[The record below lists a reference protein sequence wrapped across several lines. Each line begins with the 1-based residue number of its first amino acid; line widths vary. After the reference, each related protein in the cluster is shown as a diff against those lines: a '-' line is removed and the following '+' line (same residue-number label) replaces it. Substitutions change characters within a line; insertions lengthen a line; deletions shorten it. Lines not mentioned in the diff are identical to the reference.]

1 MDNIKL
7 KILFLLQQASEQRTL
22 EDLTEFY
29 MVNLPYLQDYTI
41 INSTETD
48 NSIDL
53 YSVFSDIANVKGQ
66 VYTPFYG
73 GKINIVNESI
83 VRRGVLTGDGKA
95 GVQGYISFDTQVISY
110 FYRYYRKQINSLP
123 QNINDILHLLHTKPL
138 GVEYLPYTIEN
149 LIFSNKNVLE
159 VRNTI
164 YAFERLYYKN
174 RVPRLYC
181 LQRAN
186 RIIRSYNKWRKNEDS
201 ILVKTYYLIYA
212 TLLKMCYIQLK
223 HRNRSLK
230 QKMIELCDFMNVEL
244 CVMMQSELIL
254 AKYYFE
260 QGQKCLFF
268 GKIQRNNEKV
278 LDNIRNMAWDLFH
291 LRMLEE
297 GCTIRMNNKAD
308 VNIPYFCTYDQRLLN
323 VKSCYELKSMAIN
336 YRTGEKIPFYSKTEE
351 IVEYLQKYGTG
362 KQLISRVEQRKE
374 VDIKDLI
381 LQLENAIQNI
391 Q

>member
-7 KILFLLQQASEQRTL
+7 KLLFLLQQASEQKTL

-53 YSVFSDIANVKGQ
+53 YSVFSYIANVKGQ
-66 VYTPFYG
+66 VYTPFCG

-123 QNINDILHLLHTKPL
+123 QNINDILHLLHTKPM

-149 LIFSNKNVLE
+149 LIFSNKNVPE

-174 RVPRLYC
+174 RVPRFYC
-181 LQRAN
+181 WHRAN
-186 RIIRSYNKWRKNEDS
+186 RIIQRYNKWRKNEDS
-201 ILVKTYYLIYA
+201 IFVKTYYLIYA
-212 TLLKMCYIQLK
+212 TLLKMCNIQLK
-223 HRNRSLK
+223 HKNRSLK

-244 CVMMQSELIL
+244 CVMMQPELIL

-260 QGQKCLFF
+260 QGQNCLFF

-336 YRTGEKIPFYSKTEE
+336 YRTGEKTPFYSKTEE
-351 IVEYLQKYGTG
+351 IFEYIQEYGDE
-362 KQLISRVEQRKE
+362 KQLFARMNRRTE
-374 VDIKDLI
+374 VQIENLI
-381 LQLENAIQNI
+381 ARLENNIQNI

>member
-1 MDNIKL
+1 MNNIKL
-7 KILFLLQQASEQRTL
+7 KTLLLLQQASEQRTL

-66 VYTPFYG
+66 VYTPFCG

-83 VRRGVLTGDGKA
+83 VRRGVMTGDEKA
-95 GVQGYISFDTQVISY
+95 GVQGYISFDTHVISY

-123 QNINDILHLLHTKPL
+123 QNINDILHLLHTKPM

-149 LIFSNKNVLE
+149 LIFSNKNVPE

-174 RVPRLYC
+174 RAPKLYC

-186 RIIRSYNKWRKNEDS
+186 RIIRRYNKWRKNEDS
-201 ILVKTYYLIYA
+201 IFVKTYYLIYA
-212 TLLKMCYIQLK
+212 TLLKMCNIQLK
-223 HRNRSLK
+223 HKNRSVK
-230 QKMIELCDFMNVEL
+230 QKMIELCDFMNFKL
-244 CVMMQSELIL
+244 CAMMQPELIL
-254 AKYYFE
+254 AKHYFE
-260 QGQKCLFF
+260 QGQCCLFF
-268 GKIQRNNEKV
+268 GKIQRNNEKN

-297 GCTIRMNNKAD
+297 GCTVRMNNKAD
-308 VNIPYFCTYDQRLLN
+308 ANIPYFCTYDQRLLN
-323 VKSCYELKSMAIN
+323 VKDCYELKSIAIN
-336 YRTGEKIPFYSKTEE
+336 YKTGEKIPFYSKTEE
-351 IVEYLQKYGTG
+351 IVEYLQKYGTQE
-362 KQLISRVEQRKE
+362 QLIARMSGRPNVNIMNVIDLLEKE
-374 VDIKDLI
+374 I
-381 LQLENAIQNI
+381 
-391 Q
+391 